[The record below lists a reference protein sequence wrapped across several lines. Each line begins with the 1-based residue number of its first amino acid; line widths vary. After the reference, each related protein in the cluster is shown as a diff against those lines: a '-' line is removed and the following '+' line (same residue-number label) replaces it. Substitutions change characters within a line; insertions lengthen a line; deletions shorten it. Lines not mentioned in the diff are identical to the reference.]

1 MFAVWFLF
9 GKEDTRYLE
18 NIIKDLAAQHNSP
31 FFMPHLTV
39 YGLVDINLETLDNLI
54 LESIKDI
61 KPFLV
66 EKYSI
71 SYSDDFWKTLFIEI
85 KQNLHLNRVN
95 EKLKNGLSKFSN
107 YEFLPHISVIYKKM
121 TENEQEFIAQNI
133 NVKNDFLVSKIVIH
147 EFSNNVEDW
156 KIIKEYDLGG

>member
-18 NIIKDLAAQHNSP
+18 HIIKDLAAQYNSP
-31 FFMPHLTV
+31 FFMPHITV
-39 YGLVDINLETLDNLI
+39 YGLVDSNLETLDNLI
-54 LESIKDI
+54 LESINGV

-66 EKYSI
+66 EKNSI

-85 KQNLHLNRVN
+85 KQNLHLNSIN

-107 YEFLPHISVIYKKM
+107 YEFSPHISVIYKKM
-121 TENEQEFIAQNI
+121 TDDEQKFIAQNI

-156 KIIKEYDLGG
+156 KIVKEHDLGG

>member
-1 MFAVWFLF
+1 MFAVWLLF

-85 KQNLHLNRVN
+85 KQNLHLNSIN
-95 EKLKNGLSKFSN
+95 EKLKNGLSKFSD
-107 YEFLPHISVIYKKM
+107 YEFLPHISIVYKKM
-121 TENEQEFIAQNI
+121 TENEQKFIAQNI

-147 EFSNNVEDW
+147 EFSNNVEEW
-156 KIIKEYDLGG
+156 KIIKEYDLGS

>member
-18 NIIKDLAAQHNSP
+18 HIIKDLAAQYDSP
-31 FFMPHLTV
+31 FFMPHMTV
-39 YGLVDINLETLDNLI
+39 YGLVDSNLETLDNLI
-54 LESIKDI
+54 LESIKDV

-66 EKYSI
+66 EKNSI

-85 KQNLHLNRVN
+85 KQNLHLNNIN
-95 EKLKNGLSKFSN
+95 EKLKNGLSKLSN
-107 YEFLPHISVIYKKM
+107 YEFSPHISVIYKKM
-121 TENEQEFIAQNI
+121 TENEQKFVAQNI

-156 KIIKEYDLGG
+156 KIVKEYDLGR

>member
-1 MFAVWFLF
+1 MFAVWLLF

-39 YGLVDINLETLDNLI
+39 YGLVDTNLETLDNLI

-85 KQNLHLNRVN
+85 KQNLHLNSIN
-95 EKLKNGLSKFSN
+95 EKLKNGLLKFSD
-107 YEFLPHISVIYKKM
+107 YEFLPHISIVYKKM
-121 TENEQEFIAQNI
+121 TQNEQKFIAQNI

-147 EFSNNVEDW
+147 EFSNNVEEW
-156 KIIKEYDLGG
+156 KIIKEYDLGS

>member
-18 NIIKDLAAQHNSP
+18 HIIKDLAAQYDSP
-31 FFMPHLTV
+31 FFMPHMTV
-39 YGLVDINLETLDNLI
+39 YGLVDSNLETLDNLI
-54 LESIKDI
+54 LESINGV

-66 EKYSI
+66 EKNSI

-85 KQNLHLNRVN
+85 KQNLHLNNIN
-95 EKLKNGLSKFSN
+95 EKLKNGLSKLSN
-107 YEFLPHISVIYKKM
+107 YEFSPHISVIYKKM
-121 TENEQEFIAQNI
+121 TENEQKFVAQNI

-156 KIIKEYDLGG
+156 KIVKEYDLGG

>member
-1 MFAVWFLF
+1 MFAVWLLF

>member
-18 NIIKDLAAQHNSP
+18 NIIKDLAAQYNSP

-121 TENEQEFIAQNI
+121 TENEQKFIAQNI

>member
-18 NIIKDLAAQHNSP
+18 HIIKDLAVQYNSP
-31 FFMPHLTV
+31 FFMPHMTA
-39 YGLVDINLETLDNLI
+39 YGLVDSNLETLDNLI
-54 LESIKDI
+54 LESIKDV

-66 EKYSI
+66 EKNSI

-85 KQNLHLNRVN
+85 KQNLHLNSIN

-121 TENEQEFIAQNI
+121 TENEQKFIAQNI
-133 NVKNDFLVSKIVIH
+133 NIKNDFLVSKIVIH

-156 KIIKEYDLGG
+156 KIVKEYDLGR